1 MSKKVEKLPIQEQKD
16 PPAPT
21 QQELMAAIKF
31 KPQALVW
38 HNFHAEQPEY
48 DRWIYLWCAFGRMCQ
63 NIYVT
68 YRNAL
73 GQYDLPHPTKQFPA
87 HAWAYADNPIP
98 EEVNAV
104 PAEPTKS

>member
-1 MSKKVEKLPIQEQKD
+1 MTIEDLPTQDHCVEKQEHTI
-16 PPAPT
+16 A
-21 QQELMAAIKF
+21 QEALAAIKF

-38 HNFHAEQPEY
+38 ENFHAKQPEF
-48 DRWIYLWCAFGRMCQ
+48 DRWVYLWCAFGKLGQ

-73 GQYDLPHPTKQFPA
+73 GQYELPHPTKQFPA

-98 EEVNAV
+98 EEQANVGTPEAH
-104 PAEPTKS
+104 K